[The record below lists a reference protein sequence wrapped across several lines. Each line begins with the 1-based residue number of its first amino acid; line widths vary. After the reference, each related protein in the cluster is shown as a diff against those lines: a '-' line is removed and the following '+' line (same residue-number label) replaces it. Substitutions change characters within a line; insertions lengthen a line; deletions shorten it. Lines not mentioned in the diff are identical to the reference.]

1 MVDAVLKAALD
12 TKKNRW
18 ISWNAQ
24 GMGDEIES
32 DFIFSGE
39 IIFISNKSPEY
50 INQKTDGALKS
61 RSTNINFDL
70 TPDEMLGRIERILDK
85 ISPGTP
91 MEIKREVLEYLKKSA
106 AETNREITL
115 RAMEI
120 GIAMKQEM
128 PDQFETL
135 AKYIN

>member
-1 MVDAVLKAALD
+1 
-12 TKKNRW
+12 
-18 ISWNAQ
+18 
-24 GMGDEIES
+24 
-32 DFIFSGE
+32 
-39 IIFISNKSPEY
+39 
-50 INQKTDGALKS
+50 
-61 RSTNINFDL
+61 
-70 TPDEMLGRIERILDK
+70 
-85 ISPGTP
+85 